1 MRSCSALATP
11 HLVHQE
17 FSLPLYKG
25 ARGHG
30 RAAFLLLPDG
40 ISASLQRCRTPSSGR
55 VVLPK
60 AVNARRAPPPCFAPS
75 AFSSHHQHAAR
86 SRRQPPPPPVLQA
99 HRRDSSSPPSNTR
112 REVGGNV
119 VGNNSPPLRTGAP
132 EQEGGWSLKMQRK

>member
-17 FSLPLYKG
+17 FSLRLYEG
-25 ARGHG
+25 AQGHG

-60 AVNARRAPPPCFAPS
+60 AVNAQRAPPPCFAPS
-75 AFSSHHQHAAR
+75 AFASHHEHTAR
-86 SRRQPPPPPVLQA
+86 SRRQPLLQA
-99 HRRDSSSPPSNTR
+99 HRWDSSSQPSNTH
-112 REVGGNV
+112 REAGGKV
-119 VGNNSPPLRTGAP
+119 VGNNSPPLRTSAP
-132 EQEGGWSLKMQRK
+132 EQEGGWYLKMQRK